1 MRMKVRKI
9 TTEHIR
15 WRNSIEQTRLRDF
28 NINSRS
34 LELSLVNRIPLVNI
48 GLSVT
53 VYILLLIFSLNLV
66 YLWMIV
72 LTEIGVGTVE
82 KMSVS

>member
-1 MRMKVRKI
+1 M
-9 TTEHIR
+9 TEHIR
-15 WRNSIEQTRLRDF
+15 WRNSIEQTRLWDF
-28 NINSRS
+28 YINSHS
-34 LELSLVNRIPLVNI
+34 LDLSLVNRIPLVNI

-72 LTEIGVGTVE
+72 LTKIGVGTVE